1 MSGSGGHV
9 SDCEVTYEILVAHWP
24 YCMLQHCLPGGSQGN
39 FQRHPSPGSPGAD
52 LSFRLFH
59 ILPFIFLPGA
69 EGENRKKALLSWN
82 PWALGLGCSIVG
94 IELGV
99 VYMYRAGWTVQTSFI
114 LTNSLIVA
122 ALMVTGALF
131 YGEKLKLRQLA
142 GAVLTL
148 AGIACIVWQ

>member
-1 MSGSGGHV
+1 MKFWWPVFLIAACSVAYQLGIKEISGGMHPL
-9 SDCEVTYEILVAHWP
+9 SALTVTYMAASLTSYILYLLLA
-24 YCMLQHCLPGGSQGN
+24 
-39 FQRHPSPGSPGAD
+39 RK
-52 LSFRLFH
+52 
-59 ILPFIFLPGA
+59 
-69 EGENRKKALLSWN
+69 GENRKREIFSWN
-82 PWALGLGCSIVG
+82 PSALGLGFSIVG

>member
-1 MSGSGGHV
+1 MKFWWPIGLIVCCSIAYQVGVKEISSGIHPLAALV
-9 SDCEVTYEILVAHWP
+9 LTY
-24 YCMLQHCLPGGSQGN
+24 
-39 FQRHPSPGSPGAD
+39 
-52 LSFRLFH
+52 LSASFAS
-59 ILPFIFLPGA
+59 FLLYFFLAPK
-69 EGENRKKALLSWN
+69 GENRRKALLSWN

-131 YGEKLKLRQLA
+131 MEKS
-142 GAVLTL
+142 
-148 AGIACIVWQ
+148 

>member
-1 MSGSGGHV
+1 MKFWWPIGLIVFCSTAYQVGVKEISTGIHPLTALV
-9 SDCEVTYEILVAHWP
+9 LTYLSASFASFIL
-24 YCMLQHCLPGGSQGN
+24 Y
-39 FQRHPSPGSPGAD
+39 F
-52 LSFRLFH
+52 
-59 ILPFIFLPGA
+59 FLAPT
-69 EGENRKKALLSWN
+69 GENRKKEIFSWN
-82 PWALGLGCSIVG
+82 PSALGLGFSIVG

-122 ALMVTGALF
+122 ALMAAGALF
-131 YGEKLKLRQLA
+131 YKEKLKLRQLA